1 MTRSEFATYIRFKTK
16 TNSSTF
22 TDAQILALANI
33 RKDDIAEEI
42 TKANEDFFL
51 REFVRNLEVN
61 KRRYSFPSDV
71 MSHMKTLNLK
81 LDGTNWV
88 TDIEEVDMASR
99 TGRPISSE
107 ADIVANFSTTMPKI
121 EVYSSGFM
129 ILSGAAI
136 AAVDD
141 GISLWAVQYPADLDS
156 LSGDTDMSV
165 NPTTTTFGMPRAFH
179 KLWATGVIID
189 YKQSKEKPI
198 PLTERE
204 QNWESD
210 LHGKMDSVSPQNL
223 SREVIADYPRDT
235 GEDY

>member
-1 MTRSEFATYIRFKTK
+1 MTKSEFATYIRFKTK

-22 TDAQILALANI
+22 TDAQIIALANV

-42 TKANEDFFL
+42 TKINEDFFL
-51 REFVRNLEVN
+51 REFVRNLEAD

-88 TDIEEVDMASR
+88 TDIAEVDMA
-99 TGRPISSE
+99 TQAGRPIASE
-107 ADIVANFSTTMPKI
+107 ADIVANFSSSLPKI

-136 AAVDD
+136 EAVVE

-156 LSGDTDMSV
+156 ISGDTDMSV

-179 KLWATGVIID
+179 KLWADGVIID
-189 YKQSKEKPI
+189 YKSSKEKPI

-204 QNWESD
+204 QNWEVY
-210 LHGKMDSVSPQNL
+210 LHRKIDSISPQNL
-223 SREVIADYPRDT
+223 SREITADYPRDT